1 MVYTP
6 IIFYGRTVA
15 NLLCSLSL
23 LPLSLPPPTPSPIFH
38 TAVTLQVASPSSI
51 SLSEGNPGDPQESFP
66 VCVQLLNVG
75 GLLQR
80 EVVVDFIS
88 VGGTAGITY

>member
-1 MVYTP
+1 MVVLLLTYCALSP
-6 IIFYGRTVA
+6 SSLSPSPPPPIFY
-15 NLLCSLSL
+15 
-23 LPLSLPPPTPSPIFH
+23 

-80 EVVVDFIS
+80 EVVVDFIP